1 MRIQRNYV
9 VEIIR
14 RVQIFSVP
22 AKHRAFQRS
31 RRTIL
36 GLRLKIRVDESDVR
50 VVINDGEL
58 RAVRV
63 RGQER
68 RSVRGLRG
76 DREVS
81 LRGAR
86 VKQKF
91 VTGTSESIN
100 KQVFAV

>member
-1 MRIQRNYV
+1 MA
-9 VEIIR
+9 EIIR
-14 RVQIFSVP
+14 QVKKFSVP
-22 AKHRAFQRS
+22 AKNCTFQHS
-31 RRTIL
+31 GGTIL
-36 GLRLKIRVDESDVR
+36 GLRLKIRVDESHVP

-68 RSVRGLRG
+68 RSVRGLR
-76 DREVS
+76 RNWQVS